1 MKADLVMKVE
11 PENPPI
17 PLQCAALQI
26 NTGTGAVRMHCTA
39 QEQHI
44 AVEEDNFSQELRK

>member
-1 MKADLVMKVE
+1 MKVE

-17 PLQCAALQI
+17 PLQCAKLQI
-26 NTGTGAVRMHCTA
+26 NTGAGTVQMHCTA

-44 AVEEDNFSQELRK
+44 AVEEDSFSQELRK